1 MKEKLQRM
9 EAKLDR
15 WGEAL
20 DQKTIRYPSDLVT
33 GILFLVL
40 GIHQKKLLFPLTHG
54 INLKLHLVLA
64 KQLLYMENPFIFL
77 LN

>member
-20 DQKTIRYPSDLVT
+20 DQKWIRYPSDLVT

-40 GIHQKKLLFPLTHG
+40 QSVSLLGARAISLPCL
-54 INLKLHLVLA
+54 ISLA
-64 KQLLYMENPFIFL
+64 LS
-77 LN
+77 